1 MDGGVPERT
10 WNCPEN
16 SFYGLAT
23 TKDGQPTN
31 AARQGK
37 KVCPEDQENELACSP
52 RCLDASM
59 EEQMVPN
66 PITWTS
72 KYGSVQAALSP
83 YMAMYGYDREMDG
96 AADGMVC

>member
-1 MDGGVPERT
+1 
-10 WNCPEN
+10 
-16 SFYGLAT
+16 
-23 TKDGQPTN
+23 
-31 AARQGK
+31 
-37 KVCPEDQENELACSP
+37 
-52 RCLDASM
+52 
-59 EEQMVPN
+59 MVPN